1 VRTVRRVR
9 GVFKQRINDS
19 NPRLAFAGPQDE
31 RNRWRRRALRGRL
44 LRSRRD
50 LLRPRRLQPSEV
62 VEFYGT
68 REEAERTLRDVLRD
82 ELDWRDI
89 PELLRVE
96 SGWDEARGKRV
107 MAPLSLDVVDA
118 IQIKIKSIASGTIR
132 SQSHM

>member
-1 VRTVRRVR
+1 VIFY
-9 GVFKQRINDS
+9 G
-19 NPRLAFAGPQDE
+19 LADYS
-31 RNRWRRRALRGRL
+31 LR
-44 LRSRRD
+44 
-50 LLRPRRLQPSEV
+50 EV

-68 REEAERTLRDVLRD
+68 CEEAERTLRD

-89 PELLRVE
+89 PELPRVE